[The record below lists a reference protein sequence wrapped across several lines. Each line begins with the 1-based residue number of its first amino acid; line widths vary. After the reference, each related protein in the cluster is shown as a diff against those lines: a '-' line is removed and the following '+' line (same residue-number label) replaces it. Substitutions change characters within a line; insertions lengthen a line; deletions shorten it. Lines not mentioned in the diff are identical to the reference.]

1 MSGFALHLLGPPKV
15 VEPPGDAAPRLGFGA
30 SKCLALLAYL
40 TLEPG
45 PHTREE
51 LAALLWGDSP
61 DSAARASLRQALKR
75 LRAATGD
82 LLHVDRATVSLSD
95 DIDCDVKDFLRAA
108 ERQPTHAAGF
118 EVPRFFEGFALRHA
132 AVFDD
137 WLAAKRQALLRRYED
152 ALRAAARDALGRSQ
166 WREAA
171 AWAERWLACNP
182 LSDEAT
188 RIAIEAAYLAGDRGA
203 ALAQFAAHEERLA
216 RGAGVKPSASLV
228 ELTQRIGEDATAKS
242 PARARVRDASDAA
255 APAFES
261 SLVGRES
268 EWRQLATVWRAAVAG
283 AVQVMLIEGEAGVGK
298 TRLAEDF
305 LRWARLDGATVLRG
319 RGYDAQTDIPYGP
332 IVEALRGV
340 LDAPGLAGTP
350 AEWLTEATRLLPELR
365 HRFPALPEP
374 PAPANPGDRWRLSEG
389 LAQVILAVAA
399 ERPTVVFIDDLQ
411 WCDGETCAL
420 LHFLMH
426 RFERSPVALLAT
438 LNLGELERDAPA
450 ARLYRALRAEV
461 RATVV
466 PLAPLSQDEVWR
478 MIREMARIDT
488 PVGGR
493 RLAQRA
499 HEVTDGN
506 PFYVIELLKTLFAR
520 GLLAADPET
529 GAWMAPPVP
538 EAESYK
544 AAPMPGSVHDAIA
557 QRVVKL
563 PYELRDL
570 LATIAVAGRGG
581 GTDLLSHVHGMSRL
595 RAAALGDALVER
607 RLLVEEQGV
616 YRCAHAVIA
625 EVVRDALTPA
635 RRRELHRA
643 IALSLITIAAAA
655 PGDAA
660 EMAGEIAR
668 HADRGGERAAA
679 YRYALIASDAAA
691 GGYAFEEGLSWL
703 DVAAGAATGAAE
715 TDDVNRRTARVLALA
730 GWSEGGAPPRRPS
743 RSSGTRRGI
752 DRRDVD
758 LEGRAERV

>member
-1 MSGFALHLLGPPKV
+1 MSTFALHLLGPPKV
-15 VEPPGDAAPRLGFGA
+15 VEPPGDVAPRPGIGA
-30 SKCLALLAYL
+30 SKCIALLSYL

-61 DSAARASLRQALKR
+61 DSAARASLRQTLKR
-75 LRAATGD
+75 LRVVTGD
-82 LLHVDRATVSLSD
+82 LLRVDRATITVSETVE
-95 DIDCDVKDFLRAA
+95 CDVKDFLRAA
-108 ERQPTHAAGF
+108 ERQPAQAARF
-118 EVPRFFEGFALRHA
+118 DVPRFFEGFALRHA
-132 AVFDD
+132 AAFDE
-137 WLAAKRQALLRRYED
+137 WLAAKRQALLQRYQD
-152 ALRAAARDALGRSQ
+152 ALRVAARDALERSQ

-171 AWAERWLACNP
+171 ALAERWVACNP

-188 RIAIEAAYLAGDRGA
+188 RVAIEAAYLSGDRGA
-203 ALAQFAAHEERLA
+203 ALAQFAAYEERLA
-216 RGAGVKPSASLV
+216 RGAAVKPSASLV
-228 ELTQRIGEDATAKS
+228 ELAQRIGADVTGRSAAR
-242 PARARVRDASDAA
+242 PRAREASEETP
-255 APAFES
+255 PAFEA
-261 SLVGRES
+261 SLVGRED
-268 EWRQLATVWRAAVAG
+268 EWRQLAAVWRVAAAG
-283 AVQVMLIEGEAGVGK
+283 AAQVMLIEGEAGVGK

-332 IVEALRGV
+332 VVEALRDV

-365 HRFPALPEP
+365 RRFPLLPEP
-374 PAPANPGDRWRLSEG
+374 PAPADPSERWRLSEG
-389 LAQVILAVAA
+389 LAQVMLAVAA
-399 ERPTVVFIDDLQ
+399 ERPTVLFIDDLQ

-420 LHFLMH
+420 LHFLMR
-426 RFERSPVALLAT
+426 RFERSPVALFAT

-450 ARLYRALRAEV
+450 ARLYRALRAES

-466 PLAPLSQDEVWR
+466 PLASLSEDEVWR
-478 MIREMARIDT
+478 MIREMAHIDT

-520 GLLAADPET
+520 GLLAADPQT
-529 GAWMAPPVP
+529 GAWLAPSVP

-544 AAPMPGSVHDAIA
+544 AAPMPESVHDAIA

-570 LATIAVAGRGG
+570 LATIAVAGRGA
-581 GTDLLSHVHGMSRL
+581 GTDLISKVHAISRL

-643 IALSLITIAAAA
+643 IALALITIAGS
-655 PGDAA
+655 GDIG
-660 EMAGEIAR
+660 EQAGEIAR
-668 HADRGGERAAA
+668 HADRGGEGAAA

-691 GGYAFEEGLSWL
+691 GGYAFEEALSWL
-703 DVAAGAATGAAE
+703 DVAAAAASGAPEADE
-715 TDDVNRRTARVLALA
+715 VNRRTARVLALA
-730 GWSEGGAPPRRPS
+730 GWSEREAKRPS
-743 RSSGTRRGI
+743 RGSGTRRGI

-758 LEGRAERV
+758 LEIRAERR

>member
-1 MSGFALHLLGPPKV
+1 MPGFALHLLGPPKV
-15 VEPPGDAAPRLGFGA
+15 VDPRGDAAPRPGIGA
-30 SKCLALLAYL
+30 SKCLALLSYL
-40 TLEPG
+40 ILERG

-61 DSAARASLRQALKR
+61 DNAARASLRQSLKR

-82 LLHVDRATVSLSD
+82 LLHVDRATVTLSEAV
-95 DIDCDVKDFLRAA
+95 DCDVKDFLRAA
-108 ERQPTHAAGF
+108 ERQPAQAARF

-132 AVFDD
+132 AAFDE
-137 WLAAKRQALLRRYED
+137 WLAAKRRALLHRYED
-152 ALRAAARDALGRSQ
+152 TLRAAARDALGRSQ

-171 AWAERWLACNP
+171 GWAERWLACSP

-188 RIAIEAAYLAGDRGA
+188 RIAIEAAYLSGDRGA
-203 ALAQFAAHEERLA
+203 ALAEFAAHEARLA
-216 RGAGVKPSASLV
+216 RGAGVTPSASLV
-228 ELTQRIGEDATAKS
+228 ELAQRIREDATAKS
-242 PARARVRDASDAA
+242 ATRPRVRDASNET
-255 APAFES
+255 APVFEA
-261 SLVGRES
+261 SLVGREG
-268 EWRQLATVWRAAVAG
+268 EWRQLAAVWRAATAG
-283 AVQVMLIEGEAGVGK
+283 SVQVMLIEGEAGVGK

-305 LRWARLDGATVLRG
+305 LRWVRLEGATVLRG
-319 RGYDAQTDIPYGP
+319 RGYEAQTDIPYAP
-332 IVEALRGV
+332 VVEALRGV

-365 HRFPALPEP
+365 RRFPVLPQP
-374 PAPANPGDRWRLSEG
+374 PDPADSGDRWRLSEG

-399 ERPTVVFIDDLQ
+399 ERPTIVFIDDLQ

-420 LHFLMH
+420 LHFLMR
-426 RFERSPVALLAT
+426 RFARSPVALFAT

-450 ARLYRALRAEV
+450 ARLYRALRGET
-461 RATVV
+461 RATVIA
-466 PLAPLSQDEVWR
+466 LASLSEDEVWR

-520 GLLAADPET
+520 GLLVADPET

-544 AAPMPGSVHDAIA
+544 VAPMPGSVHDAIA

-643 IALSLITIAAAA
+643 IALSLITIAA
-655 PGDAA
+655 PGDVA

-668 HADRGGERAAA
+668 HADRGGERTAA

-691 GGYAFEEGLSWL
+691 VGYAFEEALSWL

-715 TDDVNRRTARVLALA
+715 TDAVNRRTARALALA

-743 RSSGTRRGI
+743 RSSGTRPGI

>member
-1 MSGFALHLLGPPKV
+1 VPSFTLHLLGPPKV
-15 VEPPGDAAPRLGFGA
+15 VEPRGDAAPRLGIGA

-82 LLHVDRATVSLSD
+82 LLRVDRATVALSEAV
-95 DIDCDVKDFLRAA
+95 DCDVKDFLRAA
-108 ERQPTHAAGF
+108 ERQPAEAARF
-118 EVPRFFEGFALRHA
+118 DVPRFLEGFALRHA
-132 AVFDD
+132 AAFDE
-137 WLAAKRQALLRRYED
+137 WLAAKRQALLHRYED

-171 AWAERWLACNP
+171 ALAERWLVCNP

-188 RIAIEAAYLAGDRGA
+188 RVAIESAYLSGDRGA
-203 ALAQFAAHEERLA
+203 ALAHYAAYEERLA
-216 RGAGVKPSASLV
+216 RGAAAKPSASLV
-228 ELTQRIGEDATAKS
+228 ELAQRIGEDATAKS
-242 PARARVRDASDAA
+242 VARARARDASGDT
-255 APAFES
+255 APAFEA
-261 SLVGRES
+261 SLVGREN
-268 EWRQLATVWRAAVAG
+268 EWRQLATGWRAAAAG
-283 AVQVMLIEGEAGVGK
+283 TAQVMLIEGEAGVGK

-305 LRWARLDGATVLRG
+305 LRWVRLEGATVLRG

-332 IVEALRGV
+332 VVEALRGV

-350 AEWLTEATRLLPELR
+350 TEWLTEATRLLPELR
-365 HRFPALPEP
+365 RRFPALPQP
-374 PAPANPGDRWRLSEG
+374 PAPADPGDRWRLSEG

-420 LHFLMH
+420 LHFLVR
-426 RFERSPVALLAT
+426 RFERSPVALVAT
-438 LNLGELERDAPA
+438 LNLGELERDVSA
-450 ARLYRALRAEV
+450 ARLYRALRAEA
-461 RATVV
+461 RSTVV
-466 PLAPLSQDEVWR
+466 ALAPLSQDEVWR

-506 PFYVIELLKTLFAR
+506 PFYVIELLKTLFAL

-595 RAAALGDALVER
+595 RAAALGDALVDR
-607 RLLVEEQGV
+607 RLLVEEEGV

-643 IALSLITIAAAA
+643 IALALIAIAGS
-655 PGDAA
+655 GDVG

-691 GGYAFEEGLSWL
+691 GGYAFEDALSWL
-703 DVAAGAATGAAE
+703 DIAAGAAAAAAE

-730 GWSEGGAPPRRPS
+730 GWSEGGAPQRRPS
-743 RSSGTRRGI
+743 RGSGTRRGI

-758 LEGRAERV
+758 LDARVGRA

>member
-15 VEPPGDAAPRLGFGA
+15 VEPRGAAGPRPGIGA

-40 TLEPG
+40 TLERG

-82 LLHVDRATVSLSD
+82 LLHVDRATVTLSEAL
-95 DIDCDVKDFLRAA
+95 DCDVKEFLRVAQ
-108 ERQPTHAAGF
+108 RQPAQAAGF
-118 EVPRFFEGFALRHA
+118 DVPRFFEGFALRHA
-132 AVFDD
+132 AAFDD
-137 WLAAKRQALLRRYED
+137 WLAAKRQALLHRYED

-188 RIAIEAAYLAGDRGA
+188 RIAIEAAYLSGDRGA
-203 ALAQFAAHEERLA
+203 ALAQFAAYEERLA
-216 RGAGVKPSASLV
+216 RGAGAGVKPSASLV
-228 ELTQRIGEDATAKS
+228 ELTQRIREDAS
-242 PARARVRDASDAA
+242 ARSAARPRDPSEEA
-255 APAFES
+255 APAFEA
-261 SLVGRES
+261 SLVGREN
-268 EWRQLATVWRAAVAG
+268 EWRQLGEVWRAAAAG

-305 LRWARLDGATVLRG
+305 LRWVRLEGATVLRG

-350 AEWLTEATRLLPELR
+350 AEWLTEATRLLPDLR
-365 HRFPALPEP
+365 RRFPALPPP
-374 PAPANPGDRWRLSEG
+374 PAPADPGERWRLSEG

-399 ERPTVVFIDDLQ
+399 ERPTVLFIDDLQ

-420 LHFLMH
+420 LHFLMR

-438 LNLGELERDAPA
+438 LNLGELERAAAA
-450 ARLYRALRAEV
+450 ARLYRALRAEA

-466 PLAPLSQDEVWR
+466 ALAPLSQDEVWR
-478 MIREMARIDT
+478 MIREMARIET

-529 GAWMAPPVP
+529 GAWLAPPVP

-581 GTDLLSHVHGMSRL
+581 GTELLSHVHGMSRL
-595 RAAALGDALVER
+595 RAAALCDALVER

-625 EVVRDALTPA
+625 DVVRDTLTPA

-643 IALSLITIAAAA
+643 IALSLITIA
-655 PGDAA
+655 GSGVVG
-660 EMAGEIAR
+660 EVAGEIAR
-668 HADRGGERAAA
+668 HAERGGERVAA

-691 GGYAFEEGLSWL
+691 GGYAFEDALSWL
-703 DVAAGAATGAAE
+703 DVAAGAAGGAAE
-715 TDDVNRRTARVLALA
+715 ADDVNRRTAGVLALA
-730 GWSEGGAPPRRPS
+730 GWSEGGAPPRRSS
-743 RSSGTRRGI
+743 RSSATRRGI

-758 LEGRAERV
+758 LEGRAGPV